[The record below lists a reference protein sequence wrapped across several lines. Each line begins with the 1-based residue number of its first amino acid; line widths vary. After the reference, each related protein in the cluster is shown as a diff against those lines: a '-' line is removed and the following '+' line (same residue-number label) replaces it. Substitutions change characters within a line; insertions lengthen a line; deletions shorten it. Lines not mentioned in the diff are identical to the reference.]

1 MEQKVQDLDC
11 EAIKVTITSYIII
24 RKEKSYFYGV
34 NPIEKQC
41 QLVVRTLPRMT
52 CCIAH
57 LVDRNLRITVM
68 SNIVLCSI
76 VEGHKTREKPD
87 GIACNLCRFVLFRFI
102 CFLVSGNVQVYHPP
116 CLNQYIIQYPI
127 SHPLIQITFVRKW
140 IITTSEQI
148 QPINNC

>member
-1 MEQKVQDLDC
+1 
-11 EAIKVTITSYIII
+11 
-24 RKEKSYFYGV
+24 
-34 NPIEKQC
+34 
-41 QLVVRTLPRMT
+41 MT

-57 LVDRNLRITVM
+57 LVDGNLRITVM

-140 IITTSEQI
+140 IITTSEQFSLLI
-148 QPINNC
+148 TVKGEFFFLKKKRQEKPCLTNNLNQTHFIHINECIRIKNHTKSRKKSWIS